1 MQYLREI
8 ILVYNKLYIF
18 YKTRLRE
25 ETVYMIM
32 KELFCALRLTKKRTQ
47 SEKST
52 VRELMTAEWQQTSF
66 KLGRESFTRLTT

>member
-8 ILVYNKLYIF
+8 ILVYNELYVF

-52 VRELMTAEWQQTSF
+52 ELMTAEWQQTSF